1 MHAET
6 NQHNWLYAPHNR
18 YGFQHVQAFV
28 PTMRVS
34 RGCDPCEPMPLQ
46 TENLDHLSFSARTPS
61 ENKPTSVT
69 FREALG
75 ITHTDAILIMHTGRI
90 VMEYYD
96 HGMRPDTLH
105 LLMSCTKSYVGVMVG
120 ILADAGTIDLDAT
133 IDHYLPELGETGF
146 AGGTIQQHLDMS
158 VGTKFIEDYTDPNA
172 DINMMDFAVGWR
184 PAPAGYE
191 GPDTLQ
197 SLVASI
203 NERAYAHGAHFDY
216 RSPISDVL
224 GMLLERVSEKS
235 LAELLRD
242 LLWEPMGCEWDACIT
257 VDRER
262 QALANGGLC
271 TTLRDFARF
280 GRLMVQN
287 GFAQGRQ
294 IIPEAW
300 IRDCRHGDDTC
311 FNAWTASTFVQ
322 RAPNGHY
329 RNQWWCRDR
338 DKGVLLA
345 SGIHGQSLYIDPT
358 VNVVIAKFSSQP
370 EARDEMTFNLQFK
383 LFEAVADHFS

>member
-1 MHAET
+1 MHADI
-6 NQHNWLYAPHNR
+6 NRHNWLYAPHNR

-34 RGCDPCEPMPLQ
+34 RGCGPSQPLPLQ
-46 TENLDHLSFSARTPS
+46 AENLDHVSFSALTS
-61 ENKPTSVT
+61 SGDKPTSTT

-75 ITHTDAILIMHTGRI
+75 MTHTDAILIMHKGRN
-90 VMEYYD
+90 VMENYYY
-96 HGMRPDTLH
+96 GMRPDTLH

-120 ILADAGTIDLDAT
+120 IRAHGGAIDLDAA
-133 IDHYLPELGETGF
+133 IEDYLPELGETGF
-146 AGGTIQQHLDMS
+146 AGGTIQQHLDMN
-158 VGTKFIEDYTDPNA
+158 VGTKFVEDYTDPNA
-172 DINMMDFAVGWR
+172 DINNMDFAVGWR
-184 PAPAGYE
+184 PAPTGYD

-197 SLVASI
+197 SLLASI
-203 NERAYAHGAHFDY
+203 SERAYSHDERFDY
-216 RSPISDVL
+216 RSPITDVL
-224 GMLLERVSEKS
+224 GLLLERVSEKP

-262 QALANGGLC
+262 RALANGGLC
-271 TTLRDFARF
+271 TSLRDFARF
-280 GRLMVQN
+280 GQLMVQN
-287 GFAQGRQ
+287 GFAQGRHLV
-294 IIPEAW
+294 PEAW
-300 IRDCRHGDDTC
+300 VHDCRHGDDTC
-311 FNAWTASTFVQ
+311 FDAWTASAFVD

-358 VNVVIAKFSSQP
+358 VSVVIAKFSSQP
-370 EARDEMTFNLQFK
+370 EARDEATFNLQFA
-383 LFEAVADHFS
+383 LFEAIAAHFG